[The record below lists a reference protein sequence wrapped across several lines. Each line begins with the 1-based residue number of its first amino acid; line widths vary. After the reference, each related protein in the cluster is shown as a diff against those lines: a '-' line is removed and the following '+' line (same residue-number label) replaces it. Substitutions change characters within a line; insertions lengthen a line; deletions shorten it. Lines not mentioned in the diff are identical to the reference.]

1 MPSIWQRIYYWCYTI
16 MMQFNEKDVN
26 RMIRACEYYA
36 HWVCGNHP
44 TGYMKEEYSH
54 LLKKLHNYESQ
65 IDCPDC
71 KCCAIHS

>member
-1 MPSIWQRIYYWCYTI
+1 
-16 MMQFNEKDVN
+16 MMQFNDKDMDH
-26 RMIRACEYYA
+26 MIRACEYYE

-54 LLKKLHNYESQ
+54 LLKKLHNYKSE

-71 KCCAIHS
+71 KCGGSTQQSGTHPVASG

>member
-1 MPSIWQRIYYWCYTI
+1 

-26 RMIRACEYYA
+26 RMIRACEYYE

-54 LLKKLHNYESQ
+54 LLKKLHNYESE
-65 IDCPDC
+65 IDCPWQT
-71 KCCAIHS
+71 KHLKFFVILFSNLFSCA